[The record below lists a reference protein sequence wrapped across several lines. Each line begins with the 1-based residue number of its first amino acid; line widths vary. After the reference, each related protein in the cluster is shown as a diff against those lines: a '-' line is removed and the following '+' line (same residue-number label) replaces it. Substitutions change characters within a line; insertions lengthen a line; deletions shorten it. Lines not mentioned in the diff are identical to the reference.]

1 MTGKTG
7 LKASESIVASSTGAS
22 AKSSVTKCVA
32 VLRLGSQKGDRAALW
47 KVGAISVTLFASF
60 AAAIFTI
67 ILELEGFPLSVW
79 LTMGL
84 VTVVCSFAGIFLMVG
99 DMVTNRKRQTN

>member
-1 MTGKTG
+1 MTGKTE
-7 LKASESIVASSTGAS
+7 LKASESIVAYSTGAS

-60 AAAIFTI
+60 VAAIFTI

-79 LTMGL
+79 LTIGL
-84 VTVVCSFAGIFLMVG
+84 ATAVCFFAAIFLIAG
-99 DMVTNRKRQTN
+99 DMVTNRKRHTN